1 MEQYIQMIVS
11 FPYRVNAAMPAI
23 ITRAPVDVERKD
35 TGGGGRPPVHHRPT
49 GGGGGGDENWERR
62 PGRRGPHELLTRY
75 RMGLGFALAGDLI
88 FFVILATVFFAQQH
102 VGHIAPNDQYILDW
116 IPLAIPPILWI
127 NTAILLLSTLTME
140 MARRSVFHELDV
152 MEEWLG
158 LGRPSSRRAL
168 PWLISTVVFGSL
180 FIAGQCVAW
189 QQLYAEGVYFG
200 SNPSSHF
207 FYLITGAHALHLA
220 FGVAAVTAA
229 LVALGSSRRIE
240 IRQIIV
246 DTAAWYWHVMGML
259 WVCLFGLLL
268 LSQ

>member
-1 MEQYIQMIVS
+1 
-11 FPYRVNAAMPAI
+11 MPAI

-35 TGGGGRPPVHHRPT
+35 TGSGGRPPVHHRPT
-49 GGGGGGDENWERR
+49 GGWGGGDENWEHRN
-62 PGRRGPHELLTRY
+62 GRRGPRELLTRY

-102 VGHIAPNDQYILDW
+102 VGHISVDDQYILDW
-116 IPLAIPPILWI
+116 KPLTIPPILWI
-127 NTAILLLSTLTME
+127 NTAILLLSAWTME

-158 LGRPSSRRAL
+158 LGRPTSKRAL
-168 PWLISTVVFGSL
+168 PWLLATVLLGGL

-189 QQLYAEGVYFG
+189 RQLYAEGVYFG

-220 FGVAAVTAA
+220 FGVAATVAA
-229 LVALGSSRRIE
+229 LAALWSSKRIE
-240 IRQIIV
+240 IRQIVV
-246 DTAAWYWHVMGML
+246 DTAAWYWHVMGVL
-259 WVCLFGLLL
+259 WLCLFGLLL
-268 LSQ
+268 LAQ